1 MSIEETKD
9 RVKADLDIW
18 FDDYISHAEFH
29 GEQSESNEWYLQL
42 KSVFDAAYG
51 AGNW

>member
-1 MSIEETKD
+1 MDQEKIDQLK
-9 RVKADLDIW
+9 VDLDIW
-18 FDDYISHAEFH
+18 LADYMTTEGAGSV
-29 GEQSESNEWYLQL
+29 NEWYLQL